1 MRISSTPNTQHPSSV
16 KHVPSDAHLINTQH
30 SILITRQTCSLR
42 CALHQHPTLNTHHQ
56 SNMFLRCALHQ
67 HLTLNTR
74 HPSNMFPQMRTSSTP
89 ITQHPSLVKHV
100 PSDAHFI
107 NTQHSTPFTQHSSPN
122 THQRHHILC
131 ETIPSTYQPTPQDSG
146 QEERLKASFLKL
158 INTRFSP

>member
-1 MRISSTPNTQHPSSV
+1 MHTSSTPITQHSSLV

-30 SILITRQTCSLR
+30 STPTTRQTCSLR
-42 CALHQHPTLNTHHQ
+42 CAPHQHPTLNTH
-56 SNMFLRCALHQ
+56 
-67 HLTLNTR
+67 

-89 ITQHPSLVKHV
+89 NTQHLSPNKHV
-100 PSDAHFI
+100 PPDAHFI
-107 NTQHSTPFTQHSSPN
+107 NTQHSTPN

-146 QEERLKASFLKL
+146 QEERLKPSFLKL

>member
-1 MRISSTPNTQHPSSV
+1 MRTSSTPNTQHLSPN

-30 SILITRQTCSLR
+30 SIPITRQTCSLK
-42 CALHQHPTLNTHHQ
+42 
-56 SNMFLRCALHQ
+56 CALHQ
-67 HLTLNTR
+67 HLTLNTY
-74 HPSNMFPQMRTSSTP
+74 HPTNMFLQMRTSSTP
-89 ITQHPSLVKHV
+89 NTQYPSPVKHVPQMRISSTPNTQHLSPNKHV

>member
-1 MRISSTPNTQHPSSV
+1 MLQFQLTPHSTTESLLASLNIQHPSKLPT
-16 KHVPSDAHLINTQH
+16 KHVTSDAHFINNQH
-30 SILITRQTCSLR
+30 STPII
-42 CALHQHPTLNTHHQ
+42 HPPQPNK
-56 SNMFLRCALHQ
+56 
-67 HLTLNTR
+67 
-74 HPSNMFPQMRTSSTP
+74 FPQMRTSSTP
-89 ITQHPSLVKHV
+89 NTQHLSPNKHV

-107 NTQHSTPFTQHSSPN
+107 NTHHSTPNTQNSTPN

>member
-1 MRISSTPNTQHPSSV
+1 MFPQMRTSSTPNTQHPSPIKHVPSDAHFINTQHPTNIIQQTCSLRCALHQHPTLNTHHPSNMFPQMRTSLTPNTQHPSSV
-16 KHVPSDAHLINTQH
+16 KHVPSDAHL
-30 SILITRQTCSLR
+30 
-42 CALHQHPTLNTHHQ
+42 
-56 SNMFLRCALHQ
+56 
-67 HLTLNTR
+67 
-74 HPSNMFPQMRTSSTP
+74 
-89 ITQHPSLVKHV
+89 
-100 PSDAHFI
+100 I

>member
-1 MRISSTPNTQHPSSV
+1 MRISSTPNTHHLSPN
-16 KHVPSDAHLINTQH
+16 KHVPPDAHFINTHH
-30 SILITRQTCSLR
+30 STTISQQTCSLR
-42 CALHQHPTLNTHHQ
+42 CAPHQHPTLNTH
-56 SNMFLRCALHQ
+56 
-67 HLTLNTR
+67 

-89 ITQHPSLVKHV
+89 NTRHPSPNKHV

-107 NTQHSTPFTQHSSPN
+107 NTQHSTPITQQPCSFRCALHQHLTPITQYSSPN

-131 ETIPSTYQPTPQDSG
+131 ETITSTYQPTPQDSG

>member
-1 MRISSTPNTQHPSSV
+1 MHTSSTPITQHSSLV

-30 SILITRQTCSLR
+30 STPTTRQTCSLR
-42 CALHQHPTLNTHHQ
+42 CALHQHPSLSIHHS
-56 SNMFLRCALHQ
+56 SNK
-67 HLTLNTR
+67 
-74 HPSNMFPQMRTSSTP
+74 FPQMRTSLTP
-89 ITQHPSLVKHV
+89 NTQHLSPNKHV

-107 NTQHSTPFTQHSSPN
+107 NTHHSTPNTQNSTPN
-122 THQRHHILC
+122 THQGHHILC